1 MISVTHI
8 LQIIINK
15 LNFGKKMEIRF
26 EQDGNYVKI
35 VNGKKKEKLNYRTVS
50 GSVEFIKVIVD
61 KMLTVTPE
69 QIPRMVVFRRKDSML
84 ELRFRIIDLQL
95 SAKEIK
101 ALFGIDILEKQTL
114 VESAVDCSE
123 VLNNEVQYVRQ

>member
-1 MISVTHI
+1 
-8 LQIIINK
+8 
-15 LNFGKKMEIRF
+15 MEIRF

-50 GSVEFIKVIVD
+50 GSVEFLKVIVD

-69 QIPRMVVFRRKDSML
+69 QIPRIVVFRRKDSML

-114 VESAVDCSE
+114 VESPVDCSE
-123 VLNNEVQYVRQ
+123 VLNNEVEYFRQ